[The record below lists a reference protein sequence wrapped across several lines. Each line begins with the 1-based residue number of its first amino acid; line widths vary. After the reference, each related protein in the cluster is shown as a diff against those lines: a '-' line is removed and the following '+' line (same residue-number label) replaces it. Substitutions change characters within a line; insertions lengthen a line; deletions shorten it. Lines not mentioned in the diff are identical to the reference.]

1 MSKVFSL
8 IITVNLPNAVIFHS
22 TLHSLYMYIY
32 NVYIFSL
39 LAILKQKSLQEE
51 VRKYKKK
58 CVDHHQCN
66 ELLYWT
72 WIPASLLIP

>member
-8 IITVNLPNAVIFHS
+8 IITINLPNAVIFHS
-22 TLHSLYMYIY
+22 TFHSLYMYIKCL
-32 NVYIFSL
+32 YIFFACNSE
-39 LAILKQKSLQEE
+39 AKVPPRRGKKI
-51 VRKYKKK
+51 KKK
-58 CVDHHQCN
+58 CFDHHQCN

>member
-8 IITVNLPNAVIFHS
+8 IITVNLPNVVIFHS
-22 TLHSLYMYIY
+22 TLHSLYMYIQCI
-32 NVYIFSL
+32 YIFSL

-58 CVDHHQCN
+58 CFDHHQCN

>member
-22 TLHSLYMYIY
+22 TLHSLYMYIQCI
-32 NVYIFSL
+32 YIF
-39 LAILKQKSLQEE
+39 LACNSEAKKSLQEE

-58 CVDHHQCN
+58 CFDHHQCN

>member
-8 IITVNLPNAVIFHS
+8 IITVNIPNAVIFHS
-22 TLHSLYMYIY
+22 TLHSLFMYIQCI
-32 NVYIFSL
+32 YIFSL

-58 CVDHHQCN
+58 CFDHHQCN

-72 WIPASLLIP
+72 WIPANLLIP

>member
-1 MSKVFSL
+1 MRLFFILLS
-8 IITVNLPNAVIFHS
+8 IAYTC
-22 TLHSLYMYIY
+22 IY

-51 VRKYKKK
+51 VRKYKNK
-58 CVDHHQCN
+58 CFDHHQCN

-72 WIPASLLIP
+72 WIPASLQIP